1 MDELLTC
8 CKSEFKNAQ
17 EVVVSVRQPG
27 ASAARLASREA
38 EAALKPREVVAEPR
52 ALGASEPQRM
62 PVIRPIAGR
71 TSIDGF
77 EGRSSE
83 KTWLTSILRNKI
95 VDHLRK
101 LGREQPLSPSQD
113 QEWQLDHFFHENGE
127 WEEKPERWGNTPEQ
141 ILRQKEFWLVFMR
154 CLSDLSERLRT
165 AFSLREME
173 GLGCDDICKILGI
186 SPSNCWTM
194 LYRARMLLRRCL
206 QESWFGGKNVSLDV

>member
-1 MDELLTC
+1 MMTINEKKTSGLSDPQAWVDLYGDQLYG
-8 CKSEFKNAQ
+8 FAF
-17 EVVVSVRQPG
+17 
-27 ASAARLASREA
+27 ARVQNRMVA
-38 EAALKPREVVAEPR
+38 EDLVQDTFVAALS
-52 ALGASEPQRM
+52 G
-62 PVIRPIAGR
+62 
-71 TSIDGF
+71 IDGF